1 MNTELVKI
9 DTDKIAVPKNW
20 DYKESVKIVK
30 SFVYK
35 WQSLTSE
42 MLKELWIAREVL
54 SQSPSDAANIM
65 HGTKVPRTWSDY
77 CLEIQTRSCPL
88 GQKSHWFPV
97 FLFLV
102 QGLRDKSPEVKTWS
116 DYCLEIG
123 SDRRVVNRWL
133 QRYSEKLLA
142 KSEAELLPLPKGKY
156 NIIYADPAWKY
167 YEGGFK
173 NQSQHYKTM
182 ELEDICNLPVGDLA
196 ADNCILFLWVTFPM
210 LDNFMDVLR
219 CWGFE
224 YSTVGFVWI
233 KSKDDKTGF
242 AFGLGNW
249 TRSNAEIC
257 IIAKRGSIERKD
269 ASISQI
275 IYEPKGEHSEKPAI
289 VRDKIV
295 QLVGDLPRIE
305 LFARQ
310 KTEGWNVWG
319 NEI

>member
-54 SQSPSDAANIM
+54 SKEGRPEKT
-65 HGTKVPRTWSDY
+65 GTIVP
-77 CLEIQTRSCPL
+77 
-88 GQKSHWFPV
+88 
-97 FLFLV
+97 
-102 QGLRDKSPEVKTWS
+102 VKTWS